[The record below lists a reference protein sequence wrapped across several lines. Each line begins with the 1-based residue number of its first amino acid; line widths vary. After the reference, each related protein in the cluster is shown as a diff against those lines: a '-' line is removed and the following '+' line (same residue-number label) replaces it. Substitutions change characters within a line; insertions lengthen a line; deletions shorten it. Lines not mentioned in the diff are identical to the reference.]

1 LWVPQYGEEI
11 KQNNIQQMSLQHLSE
26 KQTNILLSAMKKVI
40 LPNLE
45 LPISTGQNA
54 MLRYV

>member
-1 LWVPQYGEEI
+1 MHACGYRNMEKKLNKI
-11 KQNNIQQMSLQHLSE
+11 TLSE

-45 LPISTGQNA
+45 LSISTGPNA